1 MRLVAIDEAPEIPV
15 EYLPAAASPVGELVR
30 PHTGPVDACMLSDA
44 RRAAEAHRRSRY
56 CIQRQIRPG
65 MSLDAIVDIV
75 EGCTRVQ
82 LAGEKNDGIGFPT
95 GVSMNSCAAHHTT
108 NPGDPEVL
116 LREDDV
122 LKIDFGTQ
130 VNGWIMDSAFTV
142 CFDPRYEQLL
152 RASKE
157 ATEMGIKCLG
167 VDVRVCDIGAEIEEV
182 IKSYELVVGDSTCPI
197 KPVENLNGHS
207 IDQYQIHAGI
217 TIPAV
222 RNRDKTRIRP
232 GCLYAVETFATTG
245 RGYVGDGNGCSHY
258 ILDRHVKK
266 HVPCAKAR
274 KVLNTIVNSMGTLP
288 FCPRYIDRV
297 VPNSTGSRLYIEK
310 LARMCIL
317 DSYPP
322 LVDNSGSLVAQ
333 FEHTV
338 FLSDTGKEVLTRGDD
353 Y

>member
-1 MRLVAIDEAPEIPV
+1 MRLVAIDEAPEMPV
-15 EYLPAAASPVGELVR
+15 VHLSAAASAGEVVR
-30 PHTGPVDACMLSDA
+30 PHTGPVDAGMLGDA

-65 MSLDAIVDIV
+65 MSLDAIVDVI

-95 GVSMNSCAAHHTT
+95 GVSLNSCAAHHTT

-122 LKIDFGTQ
+122 LKIDFGTH

-142 CFDPRYEQLL
+142 CFDPKYEQLL
-152 RASKE
+152 RASRE
-157 ATEMGIKCLG
+157 ATEVGIKCLG
-167 VDVRVCDIGAEIEEV
+167 VDVRVCDIGAEIAEV
-182 IKSYELVVGDSTCPI
+182 IRSYELVIGDQTYPI
-197 KPVENLNGHS
+197 KPIENLNGHS
-207 IDQYQIHAGI
+207 IDQYNIHAGI
-217 TIPAV
+217 TIPEV
-222 RNRDKTRIRP
+222 RNRDKTRIKP

-245 RGYVGDGNGCSHY
+245 RGYVCDGDGCSHY
-258 ILDRHVKK
+258 ILNRHVKK
-266 HVPCAKAR
+266 HVPCAKTR
-274 KVLNTIVNSMGTLP
+274 KVLNTIINTMGTLP

-297 VPNSTGSRLYIEK
+297 VPNSTGSRVCIER
-310 LARMCIL
+310 LARMCLL
-317 DSYPP
+317 DPHPP
-322 LVDNSGSLVAQ
+322 LVDSSGALVAQ

-338 FLSDTGKEVLTRGDD
+338 FLSDIGKEVLTRGDD